1 MNMLC
6 TEKLMSFEDYLHY
19 SNQVEERYEL
29 HDGVLV
35 TMSPPT
41 LKHILISEFIQ
52 ELFKN
57 EVKRQ
62 SLSLYCLREIGVRTG
77 YRKVRLLDVAVFEKQ
92 PLQDL
97 LNQTAI
103 FDIAPL
109 LAVEVVSQESIQRDY
124 RYKRSEYAAMAIPEY
139 WIVDPLQ
146 NSISILNWVEGFYE
160 VQSYVGEQQLA
171 SILFPQLVI
180 TPAQLFELRNE

>member
-1 MNMLC
+1 MDTLC
-6 TEKLMSFEDYLHY
+6 TERLMSFEDYLNY
-19 SNQVEERYEL
+19 TSQVEERYEL
-29 HDGVLV
+29 HDGVLI

-41 LKHILISEFIQ
+41 LKHILIAEFIQ
-52 ELFKN
+52 ELFKI

-62 SLSLYCLREIGVRTG
+62 SLPLYCLREVGVRTG

-92 PLQDL
+92 PLQAL
-97 LNQTAI
+97 LNQSAI

-109 LAVEVVSQESIQRDY
+109 LAVEVVSQESVQRDY

-146 NSISILNWVEGFYE
+146 NSISILNWIEGFYE
-160 VQSYVGEQQLA
+160 VQSYTGEQKLV
-171 SILFPQLVI
+171 SILFPQLMM
-180 TPAQLFELRNE
+180 TPAQLFELRSE

>member
-1 MNMLC
+1 MDTLC
-6 TEKLMSFEDYLHY
+6 TERLMSFEDYLNY
-19 SNQVEERYEL
+19 TSQVEEHYEL
-29 HDGVLV
+29 HDGVLI

-41 LKHILISEFIQ
+41 LKHILIAEFIQ
-52 ELFKN
+52 ELFKI

-62 SLSLYCLREIGVRTG
+62 SLPLYCLREVGVRTG

-92 PLQDL
+92 PLQAL
-97 LNQTAI
+97 LNQSAI

-109 LAVEVVSQESIQRDY
+109 LAVEVVSQESVQRDY

-146 NSISILNWVEGFYE
+146 NSISILNWIEGFYE
-160 VQSYVGEQQLA
+160 VQSYTGEQKLV
-171 SILFPQLVI
+171 SILFPQLMM
-180 TPAQLFELRNE
+180 TPAQLFDLRSE